1 MDSLLAHAE
10 STSSTLNYLL
20 LRLLSLHT
28 SDLLSHAASH
38 MGVAQTIAT
47 LLRALP
53 YHVSQRRMVI
63 PAEITAKHGVN
74 QEAVFRSIDG
84 GGLDAAENGKRLEEA
99 VFELATV
106 ANDHVLTARE
116 MFKETGGKVPV
127 RAAPVFLSMVRFPP
141 ERIPELGAES
151 LVLTCRFL

>member
-1 MDSLLAHAE
+1 MTLDSLLAHSE

-20 LRLLSLHT
+20 LRLLFLHT

-38 MGVAQTIAT
+38 MGVAQTITT

-53 YHVSQRRMVI
+53 YHASQRRMVI

-74 QEAVFRSIDG
+74 QETVFRSVSG
-84 GGLDAAENGKRLEEA
+84 GGVDEAENGKKLEEA
-99 VFELATV
+99 VFEFATV

-116 MFKETGGKVPV
+116 MFEEEGGRVPA
-127 RAAPVFLSMVRFPP
+127 RAMPLFLSMVNFPHGDF
-141 ERIPELGAES
+141 ILCAKS
-151 LVLTCRFL
+151 LVSRSR